1 MNDETMIMFQSQ
13 SAEQLTIIDEEKL
26 PKIFQ
31 EQVRFLEDA
40 NSQYKLAKEK
50 EIQARAKVS
59 NAMEEADR
67 LIEAAQGLG
76 DHTARK
82 KKFLWHKYTSKK
94 DEIDA
99 VKENL
104 KELIDHSEDSA
115 KASKQLAEVQSTLLE
130 TQTSLLHVQKAQ
142 MEYERQIAEATKFVF
157 GLSAYNMAS
166 SQSVLI
172 KLKAILE
179 GASKEQLGELAQ
191 QQLFLALDQIK
202 NQENIINRLNE
213 NELLIENL
221 NAEIEK
227 KQAEITAINELGKE
241 QNKRIDENEKQIE
254 KHTRALYVQQQKDA
268 EHDEKFRAKDVL
280 DARQDQKIEKNTEKI
295 KSLDKKLE
303 VKDEVDDEQDEKIA
317 ENARALIKHDEALSA
332 QQQKDAEHDE
342 KFRAKDILDE
352 SQDQKIIENAGR
364 ITNLEDSL
372 KQLSRSHQE
381 LIHLVEEKLSDI
393 SHDFAEEVAT
403 LKSDIDKTNK
413 TSLNHAFELSER
425 IDAHAVTVESDIGVL
440 EKSFDERLNSVLDN
454 FRKAHDELKT
464 EMVSRNGE
472 TDDRLIELA
481 NKISNLEMV
490 SSKKIWKI
498 VVSVVAAGSLI
509 LNILQIIGVL

>member
-50 EIQARAKVS
+50 ETQARAKVS

-82 KKFLWHKYTSKK
+82 KKILWHKYTSKK

-221 NAEIEK
+221 NTEIEK

-241 QNKRIDENEKQIE
+241 QNKKIDENKKQIE
-254 KHTRALYVQQQKDA
+254 KHTQ
-268 EHDEKFRAKDVL
+268 
-280 DARQDQKIEKNTEKI
+280 
-295 KSLDKKLE
+295 
-303 VKDEVDDEQDEKIA
+303 
-317 ENARALIKHDEALSA
+317 ALSV

-342 KFRAKDILDE
+342 KFRAKDILDK

-364 ITNLEDSL
+364 IKNLEDSL

-381 LIHLVEEKLSDI
+381 QMHLVEEKLSDI

-403 LKSDIDKTNK
+403 LKSDINKTNE
-413 TSLNHAFELSER
+413 TILNHVFELSER
-425 IDAHAVTVESDIGVL
+425 IDAHAVAVESDISVL
-440 EKSFDERLNSVLDN
+440 EKSFDKRLNSALEE
-454 FRKAHDELKT
+454 FHKAHDELKT
-464 EMVSRNGE
+464 EMVHRNGE

-481 NKISNLEMV
+481 NRISNLEMV

-498 VVSVVAAGSLI
+498 VVSFIAAGSLI